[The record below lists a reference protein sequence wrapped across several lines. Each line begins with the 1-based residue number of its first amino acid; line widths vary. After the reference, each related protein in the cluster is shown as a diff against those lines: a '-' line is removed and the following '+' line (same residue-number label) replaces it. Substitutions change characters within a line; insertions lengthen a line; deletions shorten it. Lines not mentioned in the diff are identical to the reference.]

1 MLTWLDLADIGEI
14 RDKISLAFLKSVTLL
29 ILKGVY
35 IYIYYIHILF
45 VCLIL
50 QILSEFMSWPSLTH
64 QKGDRCSSLYRS
76 LMLSPLAGRGQ
87 ASARTSKSS
96 EGDRF

>member
-35 IYIYYIHILF
+35 IYILYTYF
-45 VCLIL
+45 VCLPHFADI
-50 QILSEFMSWPSLTH
+50 E
-64 QKGDRCSSLYRS
+64 
-76 LMLSPLAGRGQ
+76 
-87 ASARTSKSS
+87 
-96 EGDRF
+96 